1 MKKILFVTD
10 LYYEAKGRLY
20 YEEDLFLTSELR
32 KDFNLVICN
41 PKDMNSFT
49 DDFDLTIFRNAGPV
63 ANFKDEYELFRNNVK
78 LKNLK
83 TYNSFNGKG
92 DMNGK
97 DYLIELT
104 KKNFDVIKT
113 IDTINDFSKLPEVET
128 YVIKPKDGADSI
140 GMEFLSKEVLLRR
153 VDKNDKNTLIQP
165 LINFEYEVSFYF
177 IDKEF
182 QYALYAPDKN
192 RRWELKEY
200 KATKEDLDFAN
211 SFIEWNNI
219 NHGIQRVDACRDNTC
234 RDNNG
239 KLLLVEL
246 EDLNPYLSLLDISP
260 KLRDKFV
267 KKLKLSLQKL
277 LDKI

>member
-63 ANFKDEYELFRNNVK
+63 ANFKDEYELFRNNAK

-128 YVIKPKDGADSI
+128 YVIKPKDGAVSI

-219 NHGIQRVDACRDNTC
+219 NHGIQRVDACRDN
-234 RDNNG
+234 NG

>member
-219 NHGIQRVDACRDNTC
+219 NHGIQRVDACRDN
-234 RDNNG
+234 NG

-277 LDKI
+277 LYKI

>member
-49 DDFDLTIFRNAGPV
+49 DDFDLTIFINAGPV

-219 NHGIQRVDACRDNTC
+219 NHGIQRVDACRDN
-234 RDNNG
+234 NG

>member
-153 VDKNDKNTLIQP
+153 VDKNYKNTLIQP

-219 NHGIQRVDACRDNTC
+219 NHGIQRVDACRDN
-234 RDNNG
+234 NG

>member
-104 KKNFDVIKT
+104 KKNLDVIKT

-219 NHGIQRVDACRDNTC
+219 NHGIQRVDACRDN
-234 RDNNG
+234 NG